1 MKSKKFLHNG
11 ERQQH
16 LHSLLIEGEPKDR
29 MQAHKLAYE
38 WVVTGV
44 FGRMDLILYLERVAA
59 VSSRSDRHQT
69 TSPARDDRIGS

>member
-1 MKSKKFLHNG
+1 MARNKKFYSNG

-16 LHSLLIEGEPKDR
+16 LHSLLIEGEPEDR

-44 FGRMDLILYLERVAA
+44 FGRMDMVLYLERVAA
-59 VSSRSDRHQT
+59 VSSR
-69 TSPARDDRIGS
+69 